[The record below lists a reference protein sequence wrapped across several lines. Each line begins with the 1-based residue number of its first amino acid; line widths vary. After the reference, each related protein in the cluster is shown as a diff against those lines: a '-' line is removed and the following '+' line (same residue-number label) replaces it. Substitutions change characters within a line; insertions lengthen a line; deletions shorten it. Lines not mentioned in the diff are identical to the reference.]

1 MMVCAFINQM
11 KMANSFTW
19 RSWDLISDSVNP
31 SPAIRHQN
39 SSINY
44 HYRKI
49 AGTLSITQKA
59 AAVPML
65 QIFCVNFMKREIKVL

>member
-1 MMVCAFINQM
+1 VASEVRQFKSNTDYYQIKGQM
-11 KMANSFTW
+11 SN
-19 RSWDLISDSVNP
+19 N
-31 SPAIRHQN
+31 
-39 SSINY
+39 SINY